1 MNENTVVVRHEWMDT
16 VLDIIHFFLRHSSIE
31 YDGAKQTA
39 RVKYNG
45 PNGWKVSL
53 DTSFDPGFEEAEYLE
68 VEEKWHD

>member
-39 RVKYNG
+39 RVKYTG
-45 PNGWKVSL
+45 PNG
-53 DTSFDPGFEEAEYLE
+53 
-68 VEEKWHD
+68 